1 MNKLIFWDWTGTLAD
16 ESELDK
22 AVCTSMEEELARKN
36 ATSFKQAADKY
47 NSYLTKLENTWRWH
61 DYVGHGQELG
71 IDWIKCQEQN
81 LSKLRIISGAKEIL
95 IFCRQKGY
103 KNILATNAVKKVIQL
118 RVEHAGLQKLF
129 DLIIASSD
137 AEALKSE
144 GKHFELGFNIFGNS
158 SDGSYSVGDNPVQDI
173 QPALQLGLKT
183 IFCESGRH
191 LTHYHSEHISGNHRE
206 KIEPDFKIK
215 TLSEIKK
222 IIHG

>member
-16 ESELDK
+16 EASLDK

-36 ATSFKQAADKY
+36 AISFKQAADKY

-71 IDWIKCQEQN
+71 LDWKKCQEQN
-81 LSKLRIISGAKEIL
+81 LSKLRIIGGTEEIL

-118 RVEHAGLQKLF
+118 RVKHAGLENLF
-129 DLIIASSD
+129 DFIIGSSD

-144 GKHFELGFNIFGNS
+144 GKHFKLGFNKFGSS
-158 SDGSYSVGDNPVQDI
+158 SDCSYSVGDNPVQDI
-173 QPALQLGLKT
+173 QPALHMGLKT
-183 IFCESGRH
+183 IFCKSGRY
-191 LTHYHSEHISGNHRE
+191 LTHYHSEHISGNHKE

-222 IIHG
+222 IIQG